1 MIRVNCFAAAGEITR
16 RRDVSDCDVS
26 NASCS
31 EMPAMPG
38 RNTQLA
44 NDDQEALLVDMATA
58 TAAAAVLYR

>member
-1 MIRVNCFAAAGEITR
+1 VIRVNCFAAEGEVAR

-58 TAAAAVLYR
+58 AAAAAVLYR